1 MIGKETIGHLDL
13 TLKTIKQNSLQ
24 FCGVFLLAVGQ
35 LPSIGEGNL
44 FFLRARPTQI
54 FWQIK
59 IMILIS
65 HINIY
70 FSLLLIFHR
79 V

>member
-13 TLKTIKQNSLQ
+13 TLKTIKQNSLL
-24 FCGVFLLAVGQ
+24 FCGMFLLAVGQ

-54 FWQIK
+54 FGK
-59 IMILIS
+59 S
-65 HINIY
+65 K
-70 FSLLLIFHR
+70 
-79 V
+79 